1 MPDPDYHLN
10 VEIEEAARSKLA
22 EPKRG
27 LSKAALIVLFALICL
42 LLLAMPFWL
51 QRPSTPDN
59 VDTGA
64 DENLLPPVS
73 QVKLVASAGGPRTA
87 TGISASTI
95 SIRE

>member
-42 LLLAMPFWL
+42 PLLAMPFWL
-51 QRPSTPDN
+51 QRPSAPDN
-59 VDTGA
+59 IDTG
-64 DENLLPPVS
+64 DENLLSPVGKVQLAVPPV
-73 QVKLVASAGGPRTA
+73 VKEPLPAPEPVPVVQP
-87 TGISASTI
+87 
-95 SIRE
+95 